1 MGINFFKW
9 LRAKN
14 GGNDSIE
21 VSIDELFSAA
31 QETQIRVLCWNVCV
45 NMIANAMG
53 RCDFRTYKD
62 GKETFDREHY
72 LWNYEPNG
80 NQNSTAFI
88 HKLIGT
94 LYEKN
99 EALIVENKTRSGT
112 PSLFVADGWANG
124 PQLPDKANEY
134 TGVTVGDMRFKK
146 TFRESD
152 VNHIQL
158 NHTRLK
164 PVLDAVND
172 SYIKMVNAAME
183 FITWSQGQHWKVHVS
198 SLAQGGDGWE
208 EKFQKMITAQLKP
221 FLTNSGAVLPEFDGY
236 EYSNVNGSSS
246 YQSANG
252 DTGTLQTLITGIW
265 NTTARAFGIPA
276 VLVDGTVQ
284 ATGDANQRF
293 LTNVID
299 PLCDQL
305 QEEIVRKRYG
315 FDAWK
320 RGDYI
325 RVDSS
330 SITHFDL
337 FDAAASIEKL
347 VGSGAFNINDIRK
360 AAGQA
365 TINEPWADSFF
376 ITKNFTEMKDATTMQ
391 GE

>member
-1 MGINFFKW
+1 
-9 LRAKN
+9 
-14 GGNDSIE
+14 
-21 VSIDELFSAA
+21 
-31 QETQIRVLCWNVCV
+31 
-45 NMIANAMG
+45 
-53 RCDFRTYKD
+53 
-62 GKETFDREHY
+62 
-72 LWNYEPNG
+72 
-80 NQNSTAFI
+80 
-88 HKLIGT
+88 
-94 LYEKN
+94 
-99 EALIVENKTRSGT
+99 
-112 PSLFVADGWANG
+112 
-124 PQLPDKANEY
+124 
-134 TGVTVGDMRFKK
+134 
-146 TFRESD
+146 
-152 VNHIQL
+152 
-158 NHTRLK
+158 
-164 PVLDAVND
+164 
-172 SYIKMVNAAME
+172 
-183 FITWSQGQHWKVHVS
+183 
-198 SLAQGGDGWE
+198 
-208 EKFQKMITAQLKP
+208 
-221 FLTNSGAVLPEFDGY
+221 LPEFDGY